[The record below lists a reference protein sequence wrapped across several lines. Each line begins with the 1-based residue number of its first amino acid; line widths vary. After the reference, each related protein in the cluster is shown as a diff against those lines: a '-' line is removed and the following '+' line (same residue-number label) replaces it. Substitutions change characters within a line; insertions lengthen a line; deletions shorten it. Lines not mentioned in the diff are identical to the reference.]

1 MTQQALPSRGRLP
14 TSITERQKRFHSI
27 SGSAEG
33 PAPAARLASCP
44 PRRRPTPRPRAH
56 HRLTQKFNQLLL
68 PSLSGLGAREGGE
81 EGEGRKNQGGFHS
94 FPTLNKKE
102 IKKQRRAKKKKLSI
116 YYSRDNSTQHT
127 LTHTHART
135 HTHAPHQK
143 GELIRG
149 INAPARLGREGRGR
163 GAGQSVRQ
171 SPGPSSHRRRREQ
184 QRESGRPGPLCRQL
198 QSGSP
203 YHTGLP
209 RSRRSGAGPPHPG

>member
-1 MTQQALPSRGRLP
+1 MGRRERG
-14 TSITERQKRFHSI
+14 
-27 SGSAEG
+27 G
-33 PAPAARLASCP
+33 
-44 PRRRPTPRPRAH
+44 
-56 HRLTQKFNQLLL
+56 
-68 PSLSGLGAREGGE
+68 
-81 EGEGRKNQGGFHS
+81 NQGGFHS

-102 IKKQRRAKKKKLSI
+102 IKKQRRAKKKKKKLSI

-143 GELIRG
+143 GELIRE

-184 QRESGRPGPLCRQL
+184 QRESVRPGPLCRQL

-203 YHTGLP
+203 YPANVNITSFP
-209 RSRRSGAGPPHPG
+209 GPNLGCCVGTPTHAEF